1 MKRLSN
7 YLIEKLV
14 LNDKTKI
21 RIHKHRYTKKDFEE
35 LKDFEE
41 FFNSDFDD
49 ELVIIHLG
57 DVIDNENKSLCCWG
71 CIEYF
76 DEDFSEITYDPDC
89 FLIFNDEQFDFFI
102 EEHNLKMKKQIN
114 KYEAPQWLYD
124 KIYDIGI
131 GVDVIRNCAHRSIKP
146 LGLGVP
152 VRPTIRLILGRS
164 FSSDRNRLVL

>member
-21 RIHKHRYTKKDFEE
+21 RIHKHRYTKEDFEE

-89 FLIFNDEQFDFFI
+89 FLIFNDDQFDFFI

-131 GVDVIRNCAHRSIKP
+131 GVDGFVAYVVTLDGFLDNEIIKEVSKVEKFKRAIKKVKDK
-146 LGLGVP
+146 L
-152 VRPTIRLILGRS
+152 
-164 FSSDRNRLVL
+164 N